1 MSQDQIPEVI
11 DAQEHLI
18 PLLMNW
24 HENKVNVLKHLQG
37 IPEGTEVL
45 INDTETVLLSG
56 DLMKGF
62 HLGISVALIELGT
75 LPLGYLPDEAEE
87 TLQ

>member
-24 HENKVNVLKHLQG
+24 HENKVTVLKHLQD
-37 IPEGTEVL
+37 IPEGTEVQF
-45 INDTETVLLSG
+45 NETESMILTG
-56 DLMKGF
+56 DLMIGF
-62 HLGISVALIELGT
+62 QLGIAISLIELGA
-75 LPLGYLPDEAEE
+75 LPIAQMPDEAEE